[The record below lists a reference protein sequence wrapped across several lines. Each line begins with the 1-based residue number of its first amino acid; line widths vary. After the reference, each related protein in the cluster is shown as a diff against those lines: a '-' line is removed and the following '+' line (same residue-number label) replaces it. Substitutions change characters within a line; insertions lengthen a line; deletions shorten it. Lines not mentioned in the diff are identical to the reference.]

1 MSDYV
6 EVSSVSELP
15 DGVMKKF
22 NVEGKQVLLARVGN
36 DYYAADNLCPH
47 LKGSLAEGQ
56 LEGTVVTCPKHG
68 SQFDLTDGHVV
79 RWTEWSGIKQSLAK
93 TFKSPRPIK
102 TYEVK
107 VEGDKILIA
116 KPV

>member
-1 MSDYV
+1 MADYV

-15 DGVMKKF
+15 DGVMKKM

-47 LKGSLAEGQ
+47 LRGSLAEGR
-56 LEGTVVTCPKHG
+56 LEGTVVTCPRHG
-68 SQFDLTDGHVV
+68 SQFDLKDGHVV

-107 VEGDKILIA
+107 VVGDKILVA
-116 KPV
+116 KPA